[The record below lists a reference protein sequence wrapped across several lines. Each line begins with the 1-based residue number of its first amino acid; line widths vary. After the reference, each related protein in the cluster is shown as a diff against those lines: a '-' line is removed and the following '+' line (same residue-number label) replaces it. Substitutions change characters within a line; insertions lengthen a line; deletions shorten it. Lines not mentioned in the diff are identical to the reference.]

1 MQVLLLVHSRMTS
14 CATTISAMLSGPP
27 TLPPVDNH
35 ITREDLHLHKLA
47 TMRRE
52 ARRQQFR
59 IKAADEKTNSNS
71 KDTPD
76 FTEAEIQ
83 SVVQFID
90 SFGNGDG
97 EISLD
102 EITAAFRKYD
112 HENAHRLIVCLNSNH
127 ALTMSVAVVVGV
139 IELKRLKSMNKK
151 VAGLWNSFW
160 KF

>member
-1 MQVLLLVHSRMTS
+1 MATS
-14 CATTISAMLSGPP
+14 CATTIHAMLSGPP
-27 TLPPVDNH
+27 ALPAVDEH

-52 ARRQQFR
+52 ARRQQYR
-59 IKAADEKTNSNS
+59 IKPPADKASS
-71 KDTPD
+71 LKDKLD

-102 EITAAFRKYD
+102 EITAAFRK
-112 HENAHRLIVCLNSNH
+112 LI
-127 ALTMSVAVVVGV
+127 G
-139 IELKRLKSMNKK
+139 R
-151 VAGLWNSFW
+151 G
-160 KF
+160 